1 MSGRID
7 ETDGALALS
16 TTRAQPRD
24 SPTMST
30 GMQGT
35 SLEATKTVLMAR
47 AARINP
53 AMIWHDGAGDRG
65 LPLDDDER
73 RSLRRMLDTL
83 DGV

>member
-1 MSGRID
+1 
-7 ETDGALALS
+7 
-16 TTRAQPRD
+16 
-24 SPTMST
+24 MST

-53 AMIWHDGAGDRG
+53 AMIWHDGPGDRG

-73 RSLRRMLDTL
+73 RSHGRVLDTRER
-83 DGV
+83 V